1 MFNDEAHQRFRLVR
15 VEVIQ
20 HKNVRGIRLE
30 VHDRGNVLRE
40 IGFGARRLNQRGFH
54 FARNDVA
61 RRNQA
66 RGPLPDG
73 FKFLPFDMP
82 RHHRQHRVFVFTG
95 WDPGHLITGVD
106 LNTLARQGGRL
117 LVKVTDRLD
126 VLAKLLGI
134 GNIRMQPIA
143 ALMRL

>member
-1 MFNDEAHQRFRLVR
+1 MP
-15 VEVIQ
+15 
-20 HKNVRGIRLE
+20 
-30 VHDRGNVLRE
+30 
-40 IGFGARRLNQRGFH
+40 
-54 FARNDVA
+54 DV
-61 RRNQA
+61 
-66 RGPLPDG
+66 
-73 FKFLPFDMP
+73 FKFLSFAMP
-82 RHHRQHRVFVFTG
+82 RRHRPPRMFVFTG
-95 WDPGHLITGVD
+95 GDPGHLITGVD